1 MFRATLVCLFSFWV
15 THPSEAQ
22 DANILIGQIKE
33 KLNTVHDYQ
42 AKGVLKTGVS
52 FMKVPESRVTVYYKS
67 PDKFRISK
75 PDGISVVPKG
85 GVSINFNALLSGTAY
100 MAIISGKGTVAGQPV
115 TIVKLIPLDE
125 KSEVMIS
132 TLYIDEKALLIR
144 KASTTTKDNGTYEME
159 MSYGKFSRWGLPD
172 KVIFTFNTKDYKL
185 PKGVTFEYDTGEKPA
200 VKKENNQK
208 GTLEISYT
216 DYIINKGIAENV
228 FK

>member
-1 MFRATLVCLFSFWV
+1 MLRPTLVCFFSFWLIQSAV
-15 THPSEAQ
+15 AQ
-22 DANILIGQIKE
+22 DANLLIGQIKE
-33 KLNTVHDYQ
+33 KLNTVKDYQ

-52 FMKVPESRVTVYYKS
+52 FMKVPDSKITVYYKN

-85 GVSINFNALLSGTAY
+85 GVSINFNALLSGSAYTA
-100 MAIISGKGTVAGQPV
+100 IVSGKGNVAGKPV

-132 TLYIDEKALLIR
+132 TLYIDEKELLIR
-144 KASTTTKDNGTYEME
+144 KASTTTKENGTYEME
-159 MSYGKFSRWGLPD
+159 MNYGKYSGWGLPD
-172 KVIFTFNTKDYKL
+172 KVVFTFNTKDYKL

-200 VKKENNQK
+200 AKKEANQK
-208 GTLEISYT
+208 GTLEIAYS
-216 DYIINKGIAENV
+216 DYIINKGISDKI